1 MESSQ
6 TDASPAPIAE
16 LQINRVSASSHA
28 RDSRISEGN
37 DMVFFS
43 GFVESDIFSEGML
56 QRFSD
61 SPARILS

>member
-43 GFVESDIFSEGML
+43 GFVESDILVNECYNAFPTVLREC
-56 QRFSD
+56 
-61 SPARILS
+61 